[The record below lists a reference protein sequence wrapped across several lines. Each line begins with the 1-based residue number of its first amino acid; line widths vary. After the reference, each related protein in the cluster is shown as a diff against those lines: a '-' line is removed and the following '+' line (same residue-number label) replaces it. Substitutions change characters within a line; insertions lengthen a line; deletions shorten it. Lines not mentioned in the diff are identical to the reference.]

1 MERLK
6 VSAALQKIRRT
17 LTDACL
23 GLKRL
28 LFPNLKELQ
37 RLRRKNEKALKVKQ
51 TLKTPKP
58 LKLNLRGSE
67 VKLKPLKPKESRR
80 RPTKTG

>member
-6 VSAALQKIRRT
+6 VNEALQKIRRT
-17 LTDACL
+17 LIDACL

-37 RLRRKNEKALKVKQ
+37 RLRRKNEKVLKVKQ
-51 TLKTPKP
+51 TSKTPKP
-58 LKLNLRGSE
+58 LKLNMQGLAE
-67 VKLKPLKPKESRR
+67 KY
-80 RPTKTG
+80 PTKNNPARGPRRKK

>member
-1 MERLK
+1 
-6 VSAALQKIRRT
+6 KIKRT
-17 LTDACL
+17 LIDACL

-58 LKLNLRGSE
+58 LKLNMQGLAEKYPAKG
-67 VKLKPLKPKESRR
+67 PRR
-80 RPTKTG
+80 KK